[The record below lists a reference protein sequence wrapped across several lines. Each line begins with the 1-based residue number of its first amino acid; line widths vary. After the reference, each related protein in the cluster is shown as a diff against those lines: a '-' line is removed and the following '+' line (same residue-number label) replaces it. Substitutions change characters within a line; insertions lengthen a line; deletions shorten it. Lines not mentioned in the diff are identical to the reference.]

1 MSNLQIFESPEFGK
15 VRTLVIDD
23 DPWFVGKDVAQI
35 LSYKNT
41 KDALAKHVDP
51 EDSRGSQIATP
62 SGVQAMK
69 VINESGLY
77 SLILSSKLP
86 TAKKFKRWVTSEV
99 LPALRKH
106 GAYATGETIDRI
118 ISDPDY
124 GIQLLQTLKEE
135 RQKRKELEEA
145 NRIQQIQIAELQP
158 KASYYDVI
166 LNCKDLVS
174 ITKIAKDYG
183 MSGQKLNNLLHEKKV
198 QFKQGTIWLPYQNY
212 AEKGYTSTK
221 THTYLGNDGE
231 THSKQSMYWMQKG
244 RIFIYELLKKDGI
257 LPTIERDQEE
267 KEKRKNDA

>member
-1 MSNLQIFESPEFGK
+1 MNQLQIFSFDQQNI
-15 VRTLVIDD
+15 RTLMIKN
-23 DPWFVGKDVAQI
+23 DPYFVGKDVASI
-35 LSYKNT
+35 LGYSNPQKAIR
-41 KDALAKHVDP
+41 DHVDE
-51 EDSRGSQIATP
+51 EDRTVNESFTVNGTRAIL
-62 SGVQAMK
+62 V
-69 VINESGLY
+69 NESGLY

-86 TAKKFKRWVTSEV
+86 TAKRFKRWVTSEV
-99 LPALRKH
+99 LPQIRRHGLYAMDELLDNPDLAIEALTK
-106 GAYATGETIDRI
+106 
-118 ISDPDY
+118 
-124 GIQLLQTLKEE
+124 LKEE

-183 MSGQKLNNLLHEKKV
+183 KSGRWLNDYLHEKKV
-198 QFKQGTIWLPYQNY
+198 QFKQGAIWLPYQNY

-231 THSKQSMYWMQKG
+231 THSKQSMYWTQKG

>member
-1 MSNLQIFESPEFGK
+1 MNQLQIFSFDQQNI
-15 VRTLVIDD
+15 RTLMIKN
-23 DPWFVGKDVAQI
+23 DP
-35 LSYKNT
+35 
-41 KDALAKHVDP
+41 
-51 EDSRGSQIATP
+51 
-62 SGVQAMK
+62 
-69 VINESGLY
+69 
-77 SLILSSKLP
+77 
-86 TAKKFKRWVTSEV
+86 
-99 LPALRKH
+99 
-106 GAYATGETIDRI
+106 
-118 ISDPDY
+118 
-124 GIQLLQTLKEE
+124 
-135 RQKRKELEEA
+135 
-145 NRIQQIQIAELQP
+145 
-158 KASYYDVI
+158 YYDVI

-231 THSKQSMYWMQKG
+231 THSKQSMYRTQKG

>member
-1 MSNLQIFESPEFGK
+1 MNALQEFTFDHQNI
-15 VRTLVIDD
+15 RTLTIEDE
-23 DPWFVGKDVAQI
+23 PYFVGKDVAEV
-35 LSYKNT
+35 LGYERPT
-41 KDALAKHVDP
+41 KAIMDHVD
-51 EDSRGSQIATP
+51 DDDRRGSSIRTSDQLRNM
-62 SGVQAMK
+62 V
-69 VINESGLY
+69 VINESGVY
-77 SLILSSKLP
+77 SLIFGSKLP

-99 LPALRKH
+99 LPQIRRHGLYAMDELLDNPDLAIEALTK
-106 GAYATGETIDRI
+106 
-118 ISDPDY
+118 
-124 GIQLLQTLKEE
+124 LKEE
-135 RQKRKELEEA
+135 RQKRKELEETT
-145 NRIQQIQIAELQP
+145 RIQQIQIAELQP

-231 THSKQSMYWMQKG
+231 THSKQSMYRTQKG

>member
-1 MSNLQIFESPEFGK
+1 MTLQEFTFDHQNI
-15 VRTLVIDD
+15 RTLTIEDE
-23 DPWFVGKDVAQI
+23 PYFVGKDVAEV
-35 LSYKNT
+35 LGYERPT
-41 KDALAKHVDP
+41 KAIMDHVD
-51 EDSRGSQIATP
+51 DDDRRGSSIRTSDQLRNM
-62 SGVQAMK
+62 V
-69 VINESGLY
+69 VINESGVY
-77 SLILSSKLP
+77 SLIFGSKLP

-99 LPALRKH
+99 LPQIRRHGLYAMDELLDNPDLAIEALTK
-106 GAYATGETIDRI
+106 
-118 ISDPDY
+118 
-124 GIQLLQTLKEE
+124 LKEE
-135 RQKRKELEEA
+135 RQKRKELEETT
-145 NRIQQIQIAELQP
+145 RIQQIQIAELQP

-231 THSKQSMYWMQKG
+231 THSKQSMYWRQKG

>member
-1 MSNLQIFESPEFGK
+1 MNALQEFTFDHQNI
-15 VRTLVIDD
+15 RTLTIEDE
-23 DPWFVGKDVAQI
+23 PYFVGKDVAEV
-35 LSYKNT
+35 LGYERPT
-41 KDALAKHVDP
+41 KAIMDHVD
-51 EDSRGSQIATP
+51 DDDRRGSSIRTSDQLRNM
-62 SGVQAMK
+62 V
-69 VINESGLY
+69 VINESGVY
-77 SLILSSKLP
+77 SLIFGSKLP

-99 LPALRKH
+99 LPQIRRHGLYAMDELLDNPDLAIEALTK
-106 GAYATGETIDRI
+106 
-118 ISDPDY
+118 
-124 GIQLLQTLKEE
+124 LKEE
-135 RQKRKELEEA
+135 RQKRKELEETT
-145 NRIQQIQIAELQP
+145 RIQQIQIAELQP

-231 THSKQSMYWMQKG
+231 THSKQSMYWTQKG